1 MDVLTS
7 EEFVANLADPAAL
20 TAQVI
25 PMLQGIMTYEDS
37 LELPADQTF
46 ETGVLSWLMYSARF
60 NMMVKEFLPY
70 LDSFGKFE
78 HLQ

>member
-1 MDVLTS
+1 MLTS
-7 EEFVANLADPAAL
+7 EEFVENLEDPAAL

-46 ETGVLSWLMYSARF
+46 ETGVLSLLMYSARF
-60 NMMVKEFLPY
+60 NMMVNEFLPY
-70 LDSFGKFE
+70 LDNFGRLE
-78 HLQ
+78 HFQ